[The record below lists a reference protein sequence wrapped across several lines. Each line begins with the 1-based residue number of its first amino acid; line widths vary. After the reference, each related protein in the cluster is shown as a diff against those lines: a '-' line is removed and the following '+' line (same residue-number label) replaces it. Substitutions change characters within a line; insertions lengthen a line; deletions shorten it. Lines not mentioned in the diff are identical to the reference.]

1 MKNWPK
7 KIFERIY
14 IHAAKIQTTEGWVL
28 VLHSM
33 DGLSEFAFQRVFY
46 KTPEV
51 TIELLNQLF
60 DNTLKD
66 YNTIFHP
73 KQIVFVTNLPE
84 EYAELIQQTKAA
96 RHRFIFNKEAT
107 VKAMHGLLSKMT
119 HELVEL

>member
-1 MKNWPK
+1 
-7 KIFERIY
+7 
-14 IHAAKIQTTEGWVL
+14 
-28 VLHSM
+28 M
-33 DGLSEFAFQRVFY
+33 DGLSEFAFEPVFN
-46 KTPEV
+46 KKPEV
-51 TIELLNQLF
+51 TVELLDQLF

-84 EYAELIQQTKAA
+84 EYEELIQQTKAA

-107 VKAMHGLLSKMT
+107 LKAMHGLLSTMT

>member
-1 MKNWPK
+1 MKSRPK
-7 KIFERIY
+7 KVFERIY

-33 DGLSEFAFQRVFY
+33 DGLSEFAFRPVFN
-46 KTPEV
+46 KKPEV
-51 TIELLNQLF
+51 TVELLNQLF

-66 YNTIFHP
+66 YNTVFHP

-84 EYAELIQQTKAA
+84 EYAGLIQQTKAA
-96 RHRFIFNKEAT
+96 RHRFIYNKEAT
-107 VKAMHGLLSKMT
+107 AKAMHGLLSKMT